1 MSKASVTKLFISG
14 LIAALAGAVL
24 LIVAVAVALANDVFV
39 LNGSEIVDVRATP
52 LAGTMLGLG
61 IVGLLTVVG
70 GAIAGL
76 ISWIGALLNTAQ
88 MPGKGWFVGLL
99 LLGIFNFG
107 FFAMIAYLVAGPD
120 SKPAIGR
127 VATLPVAQATS

>member
-1 MSKASVTKLFISG
+1 MSKASITRLFISG

-24 LIVAVAVALANDVFV
+24 VIVAVAVALANGVFV
-39 LNGSEIVDVRATP
+39 MNGSEIVDVNATG
-52 LAGTMLGLG
+52 LAWAMLALG
-61 IVGLLTVVG
+61 IVGGLTVIG

-88 MPGKGWFVGLL
+88 LTNKGWFVGLL

-107 FFAMIAYLVAGPD
+107 FIAMIAYLIAGPD
-120 SKPAIGR
+120 GKPAIGR
-127 VATLPVAQATS
+127 VAAAPVAA

>member
-1 MSKASVTKLFISG
+1 MSKASITRLFISG

-24 LIVAVAVALANDVFV
+24 VIVAVAVALANGVFV
-39 LNGSEIVDVRATP
+39 VNGSEIVDVNATGLGWAM
-52 LAGTMLGLG
+52 LALG
-61 IVGLLTVVG
+61 IVGGLTVVG

-88 MPGKGWFVGLL
+88 LTNKGWFVGLL

-107 FFAMIAYLVAGPD
+107 FIAMIAYLIAGPD
-120 SKPAIGR
+120 GKPAIG
-127 VATLPVAQATS
+127 

>member
-107 FFAMIAYLVAGPD
+107 FFAMIAYLIAGPD